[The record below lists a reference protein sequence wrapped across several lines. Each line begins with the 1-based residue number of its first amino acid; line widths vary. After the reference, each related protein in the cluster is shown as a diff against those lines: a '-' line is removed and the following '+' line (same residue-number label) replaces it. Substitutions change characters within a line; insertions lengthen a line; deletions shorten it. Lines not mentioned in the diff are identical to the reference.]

1 MNRDMVDFQI
11 NPADFNLLLPEIV
24 LSIGAML
31 MLFMELFLKGKET
44 LHQWTAFT
52 TFIIAFSLLLSQ
64 NVGGVTGFSMMVR
77 SDLFGQFFS
86 AIVLIGGGLTVLLG
100 KAYFVSRDWHRG
112 EYYSLLLFA
121 SVGMLFMV
129 RGLDLLVIFL
139 GLELL
144 SISLYILVGYFRDRL
159 FSNEAALKYLLL
171 GAFASGFLLFGIAY
185 IYGSYGTTNLYE
197 IRAMGSAESVTFYW
211 IGLSLILVGFSFKVA
226 LVPFHMWSPDVY
238 QGAPTPVTGFMATTT
253 KAAAFAA
260 MMRILFYGFPAEN
273 ADWTPLF
280 WFLSAV
286 TMTVGNIF
294 AIQQSNLKRM
304 LAYSSIAHA
313 GYLMIGITVGSEVS
327 SAGMLFYLFGY
338 LFMNIGAFAV
348 VQHFEGIDE
357 TRLDFE
363 SYSGLAKKHPAISLA
378 MTLFMLALAGFPLT
392 VGFTGKFYIFTAAI
406 NQGFVWLILIAVINS
421 LISIYYYLRVIIYMF
436 MKPVGEEIEIS
447 SMELPTKVALTVCV
461 YAVLHLGILPG
472 NFITLAKE
480 AVSALF

>member
-1 MNRDMVDFQI
+1 MIDFQI
-11 NPADFNLLLPEIV
+11 NPADFNLVLPEIV

-31 MLFMELFLKGKET
+31 MLFMELFLKGKKT
-44 LHQWTAFT
+44 LHQGTAFT
-52 TFIIAFSLLLSQ
+52 IFIIAFILLLSQ
-64 NVGGVTGFSMMVR
+64 ETDGRTGFSMMVR
-77 SDLFGQFFS
+77 SDLFGQFIS

-100 KAYFVSRDWHRG
+100 KAYFVSREWHRG

-185 IYGSYGTTNLYE
+185 IYGSYGTTNLHD
-197 IRAMGSAESVTFYW
+197 IRTIGSPESITFYW
-211 IGLSLILVGFSFKVA
+211 IGISLILVGFSFKVA

-238 QGAPTPVTGFMATTT
+238 QGAPTPVTGFMATTI

-273 ADWTPLF
+273 TDWTPLF
-280 WFLSAV
+280 WFLSVA

-363 SYSGLAKKHPAISLA
+363 SYAGLAKKHPAISLA
-378 MTLFMLALAGFPLT
+378 MALFMLALAGFPLT

-421 LISIYYYLRVIIYMF
+421 LISISYYIRVIIYMF
-436 MKPVGEEIEIS
+436 MKPVEEETEIS

-461 YAVLHLGILPG
+461 YAVLYLGVLPG

>member
-1 MNRDMVDFQI
+1 
-11 NPADFNLLLPEIV
+11 
-24 LSIGAML
+24 
-31 MLFMELFLKGKET
+31 
-44 LHQWTAFT
+44 
-52 TFIIAFSLLLSQ
+52 
-64 NVGGVTGFSMMVR
+64 
-77 SDLFGQFFS
+77 
-86 AIVLIGGGLTVLLG
+86 
-100 KAYFVSRDWHRG
+100 
-112 EYYSLLLFA
+112 
-121 SVGMLFMV
+121 
-129 RGLDLLVIFL
+129 
-139 GLELL
+139 
-144 SISLYILVGYFRDRL
+144 
-159 FSNEAALKYLLL
+159 
-171 GAFASGFLLFGIAY
+171 
-185 IYGSYGTTNLYE
+185 
-197 IRAMGSAESVTFYW
+197 
-211 IGLSLILVGFSFKVA
+211 
-226 LVPFHMWSPDVY
+226 MWSPDVY
-238 QGAPTPVTGFMATTT
+238 QGAPTPVTGFMATTI

-273 ADWTPLF
+273 TDWTPLF
-280 WFLSAV
+280 WFLSVA

-363 SYSGLAKKHPAISLA
+363 SYAGLAKKHPAISLA
-378 MTLFMLALAGFPLT
+378 MALFMLALAGFPLT

-421 LISIYYYLRVIIYMF
+421 LISIYYYIRVIIYMF
-436 MKPVGEEIEIS
+436 MKPVEEETEIS

-461 YAVLHLGILPG
+461 YAVLYLGVLPG

>member
-1 MNRDMVDFQI
+1 MIDFQL
-11 NPADFNLLLPEIV
+11 NPADFSLLLPEIV

-31 MLFMELFLKGKET
+31 MLFMELFLKNNKT
-44 LHQWTAFT
+44 LHQWTAFII
-52 TFIIAFSLLLSQ
+52 FIAALILILFQVPDSS
-64 NVGGVTGFSMMVR
+64 TGFGKMVR

-86 AIVLIGGGLTVLLG
+86 VIILIGGSLTVLLG
-100 KAYFVSRDWHRG
+100 KAYFIRRDWHRG

-121 SVGMLFMV
+121 SAGMLFMV

-144 SISLYILVGYFRDRL
+144 SISLYILVGFFRDRL

-171 GAFASGFLLFGIAY
+171 GAFASGFLLYGIAY
-185 IYGSYGTTNLYE
+185 IYGSYGTTNLMD
-197 IRAMGSAESVTFYW
+197 IRTAGSPESITFYW
-211 IGLSLILVGFSFKVA
+211 IGISLILVGFSFKVA

-273 ADWTPLF
+273 VDLTPLF
-280 WFLSAV
+280 WFLSAA

-294 AIQQSNLKRM
+294 AVQQSNMKRM

-313 GYLMIGITVGSEVS
+313 GYLMIGITVGSEIG
-327 SAGMLFYLFGY
+327 SAGMLFYLLGY
-338 LFMNIGAFAV
+338 LFMNIGAFAI
-348 VQHFEGIDE
+348 VQHFEGEDE
-357 TRLDFE
+357 TRLNVE
-363 SYSGLAKKHPAISLA
+363 SYAGLAKKHPAISLA

-392 VGFTGKFYIFTAAI
+392 AGFTGKFYIFSEAI
-406 NQGFVWLILIAVINS
+406 NQGFIWLILIAVINS
-421 LISIYYYLRVIIYMF
+421 VISVYYYLRVVIFMF
-436 MKPVGEEIEIS
+436 MKPAEEQAEFTL
-447 SMELPTKVALTVCV
+447 MELPAKVALAVSV

-480 AVSALF
+480 AVSALY